1 MPAFW
6 LRPKRLPEGALSSI
20 SGVMGR
26 KPDGPGAWV
35 ATWSSLRVVVSSTD
49 DREMVGMGV
58 SFVLVLDCKMARM
71 VLGLER
77 YQVERDLH
85 FVTFSCYHRLAYLK
99 SAASRDLFEDTLQK
113 TSSRYN
119 FRVIGYVVMP
129 EHVHLLLSEPA
140 IDLLS
145 AGLQGLKLS
154 VVRRAKERPFWQ
166 RRYYDFNVFTE
177 AKRIEKLGYM
187 HWNPVKRGLVD
198 RPEDWRW
205 SSCRYYQTGEVG
217 RVSIDSSWRDP
228 PSQG

>member
-1 MPAFW
+1 
-6 LRPKRLPEGALSSI
+6 
-20 SGVMGR
+20 
-26 KPDGPGAWV
+26 
-35 ATWSSLRVVVSSTD
+35 
-49 DREMVGMGV
+49 MVGMGG

-99 SAASRDLFEDTLQK
+99 SAGSRDLFEDALQK
-113 TSSRYN
+113 TSSRYK
-119 FRVIGYVVMP
+119 FRVVGYVVMP
-129 EHVHLLLSEPA
+129 EHVHLLVSEPDT
-140 IDLLS
+140 DLLS

-154 VVRRAKERPFWQ
+154 VVRRAKPRPFWQ

-187 HWNPVKRGLVD
+187 HWNPVKRGLVE

-205 SSCRYYQTGEVG
+205 SSCHYYQTGEAG
-217 RVSIDSSWRDP
+217 RVTIDSSWRDP
-228 PSQG
+228 PGMG